1 MSSGERRA
9 RVQSYQHELGDWRRA
24 RRAPDARL
32 HGLLDREL
40 LGYQHSRAQFQ
51 SWLEPPRPQLT
62 LMIDL
67 DGALDADG
75 HPLPDAWIGGLDDRP
90 TIVGFGDTY
99 GAIDLKLTPLGAYTL
114 TGIPLCELAGACVPL
129 CDVFGRE
136 GADLAARLR
145 SSQDWDQRFDILEAF
160 LLGQLAGGP
169 VPDPGVAWA
178 WQRLRLSHGAAQVQE
193 LAAEL
198 GCSRRYLRDGF
209 VRQVGLPPK
218 TVGRLLRFQHVRER
232 IADAPARWGE
242 VAYAA
247 GYADQSH
254 LNREFRELAGTTPTD
269 FVSRLIPDGGVVG
282 DRSHSSKT

>member
-1 MSSGERRA
+1 VSSSERRA
-9 RVQSYQHELGDWRRA
+9 RVRFYEHELGDWMRA

-67 DGALDADG
+67 DGALNADTQT
-75 HPLPDAWIGGLDDRP
+75 LPDAWIGGLDDRP

-114 TGIPLCELAGACVPL
+114 IGIPLCELAGACVPL
-129 CDVFGRE
+129 SDVFGPDGE
-136 GADLAARLR
+136 ELVARLR
-145 SSQDWDQRFDILEAF
+145 ASDDWDERFDMLEVF
-160 LLGQLAGGP
+160 LLRRVARGP
-169 VPDPGVAWA
+169 LPDPAVAWA
-178 WQRLRLSHGAAQVQE
+178 FDRLSATRGAARVE
-193 LAAEL
+193 ALAAEL

-209 VRQVGLPPK
+209 VHQVGVPPK
-218 TVGRLLRFQHVRER
+218 TVGRLMRFQHVREQ
-232 IADAPARWGE
+232 IQDAPARWGE

-254 LNREFRELAGTTPTD
+254 LNREFGALAGTTPSD

-282 DRSHSSKT
+282 DRSH